1 MRRQRP
7 AHILRQPP
15 RRAAVDELVQVG
27 VVLAAGQRR
36 LLQVGRR
43 VAVRDQLQQSAADRI
58 ELHDREYI
66 PLIGKLKAAK
76 ILFTRDILSSTVRQI
91 PRSEEQ
97 TSELQ
102 SLMRISYAVFCLK
115 KKNT

>member
-7 AHILRQPP
+7 AYILRQPP

-76 ILFTRDILSSTVRQI
+76 ILF
-91 PRSEEQ
+91 RSEEH

-102 SLMRISYAVFCLK
+102 SLMRISYAVLC
-115 KKNT
+115 